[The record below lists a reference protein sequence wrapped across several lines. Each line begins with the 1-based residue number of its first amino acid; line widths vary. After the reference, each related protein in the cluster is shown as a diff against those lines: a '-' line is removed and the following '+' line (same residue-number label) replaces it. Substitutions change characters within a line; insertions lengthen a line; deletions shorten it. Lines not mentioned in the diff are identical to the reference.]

1 MASAA
6 ISSALKRSILR
17 GWEPTAVIRESSH
30 LQHEPKPSDRVK
42 IKYFDGNTPPFPG
55 ASEWITRYKLSIRIE
70 SPTLGLTIVHMPWT
84 AGRALSVSY

>member
-6 ISSALKRSILR
+6 ISSALKRSRLR
-17 GWEPTAVIRESSH
+17 GWEPTAVIREPSH

-55 ASEWITRYKLSIRIE
+55 ALEWITRYKLSNPHRE
-70 SPTLGLTIVHMPWT
+70 SDLGLNDSAYAMD
-84 AGRALSVSY
+84 GRASAVC

>member
-1 MASAA
+1 
-6 ISSALKRSILR
+6 LR

-42 IKYFDGNTPPFPG
+42 VKYFDGNTPPFPG

>member
-42 IKYFDGNTPPFPG
+42 VKYFDDNTPPFPG
-55 ASEWITRYKLSIRIE
+55 ALESRYKLSIRIE

>member
-6 ISSALKRSILR
+6 ISSALKRSRLR

-42 IKYFDGNTPPFPG
+42 VKYF
-55 ASEWITRYKLSIRIE
+55 ERQY
-70 SPTLGLTIVHMPWT
+70 
-84 AGRALSVSY
+84 AGIP